1 MQERTDRCEHPCR
14 GQRRL
19 QCTDA
24 PAKSG
29 SRKFADFFLQG
40 GLPIRESRLTRWD
53 RFVYTQSRRREC
65 CDHIPA
71 WERVSPRGTSTG
83 RGPAA
88 TPCRT
93 GRRRG
98 GRWRR
103 IYFIKSPER
112 RSCKRFPYRLRH
124 KRFKRRGTS
133 SRSEERRV
141 GKECR
146 SRWSPYH

>member
-71 WERVSPRGTSTG
+71 WERVSPAKTWGQGSATS
-83 RGPAA
+83 
-88 TPCRT
+88 CRPS
-93 GRRRG
+93 GLLE
-98 GRWRR
+98 
-103 IYFIKSPER
+103 FA
-112 RSCKRFPYRLRH
+112 RSSLKGAQADALCYITCSTR
-124 KRFKRRGTS
+124 
-133 SRSEERRV
+133 SRSMKKKNCVAMLAAGLSLSVPVWANEAAL
-141 GKECR
+141 
-146 SRWSPYH
+146 PL